1 MKYFTRLFSYNCYT
15 IANKCKYPVYLFS
28 PFMASLVTGS
38 IFSII
43 IKEHINK
50 ELLYV
55 KRQNE
60 EIIVRLKELQKL

>member
-1 MKYFTRLFSYNCYT
+1 MKYFTRKFSYNCYT
-15 IANKCKYPVYLFS
+15 IANKCKYPEYIFS

-43 IKEHINK
+43 IKESVKK
-50 ELLYV
+50 ELIYI